1 MSLLSFSWQP
11 TRIALRNLILMTMLI
26 VLSALATHATASQ
39 LQAGPMVGATA
50 MRQVKVWVQA
60 TGKGQAQLE
69 YWEMGAAKVTPV
81 RLKSAMVPL
90 NEETDFIAQFT
101 VGLLEPGRT
110 YGYRV
115 MINGKEQ
122 KVPQQL
128 VFKTQ
133 ALWQWRTEPP
143 EWKLAFGSCVFNNDA
158 TVDRPGR
165 PYGGAVEVFDQIAK
179 QKPDVMLW
187 MGDYLYHRES
197 DEDSEMGLAYRW
209 RFDRRIAA
217 IQPLLRTGSHLAI
230 WDDHEYGPNDSNS
243 SYRFKGESLKLFKRY
258 WANATYGLPETPGIF
273 GNHRFN
279 DAEIFMLDNRYH
291 RDNDKLQTKDKTKLG
306 AEQLRWLKNAL
317 LASYAPVKLI
327 AVGGQ
332 TTNEVNRFEGWHNFP
347 EERADFL
354 KFLVDHKI
362 NGVILLSGD
371 RHFTELLK
379 TDRPGSYPL
388 YELTCSPI
396 SSGAVSS
403 LDAAE
408 RSNKALVEG
417 TLVNQR
423 NFCTLDFSGS
433 KAERKITMRSFS
445 NTGEQL
451 WERELKLSELQ
462 TPTAAKP

>member
-1 MSLLSFSWQP
+1 MRGTHFFAAFAVMSAITLNAVAQKAPPQNVSKP
-11 TRIALRNLILMTMLI
+11 APAAL
-26 VLSALATHATASQ
+26 V
-39 LQAGPMVGATA
+39 AGPMIGATA
-50 MRQVKVWVQA
+50 MRQAKVWMQA
-60 TGKGQAQLE
+60 SGKGTAAVEYWSLAEPEKVSRTAAQL
-69 YWEMGAAKVTPV
+69 
-81 RLKSAMVPL
+81 LSAS
-90 NEETDFIAQFT
+90 EDFVGQFT
-101 VGLLEPGRT
+101 LGLLQPGRS
-110 YGYRV
+110 YGYR
-115 MINGKEQ
+115 ILIDGREQ
-122 KVPQQL
+122 KVPQTL
-128 VFKTQ
+128 AFKSQ
-133 ALWQWRTEPP
+133 ANWQWRTEPP
-143 EWKLAFGSCVFNNDA
+143 DWKLAFGSCVFNNDA
-158 TVDRPGR
+158 EFDRPGR
-165 PYGGAVEVFDQIAK
+165 PYGGAVEVFDHIVK
-179 QKPDVMLW
+179 QKPDLTLW
-187 MGDYLYHRES
+187 MGDYLYHREA

-209 RFDRRIAA
+209 GFDRRVPA

-317 LASYAPVKLI
+317 LASYSPVKLI

-403 LDAAE
+403 LDPAE

-423 NFCTLDFSGS
+423 NFCTIDFSGPR
-433 KAERKITMRSFS
+433 AERKITMRSFS
-445 NTGEQL
+445 NVGEKL

-462 TPTAAKP
+462 TPTAGKP